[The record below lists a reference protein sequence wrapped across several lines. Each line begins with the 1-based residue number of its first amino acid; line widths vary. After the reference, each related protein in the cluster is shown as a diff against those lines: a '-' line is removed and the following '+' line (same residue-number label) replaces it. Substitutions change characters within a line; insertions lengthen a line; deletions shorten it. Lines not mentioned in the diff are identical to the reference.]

1 MNIKNKINFIKK
13 HVKLTHN
20 DTDIKDLLTFNDKE
34 INEIYKQIIE
44 DTL

>member
-20 DTDIKDLLTFNDKE
+20 DADMKDLLTFNDKE